1 MGITGGTRMDSWT
14 LGIPMDSMFQKR
26 YQRLEAQIKS
36 RVSIQSLTSNYGI
49 AIIQKSIQYSDYW
62 RQFKYVSVE
71 RKEVGE
77 DLQEQRR

>member
-1 MGITGGTRMDSWT
+1 
-14 LGIPMDSMFQKR
+14 MFQKR